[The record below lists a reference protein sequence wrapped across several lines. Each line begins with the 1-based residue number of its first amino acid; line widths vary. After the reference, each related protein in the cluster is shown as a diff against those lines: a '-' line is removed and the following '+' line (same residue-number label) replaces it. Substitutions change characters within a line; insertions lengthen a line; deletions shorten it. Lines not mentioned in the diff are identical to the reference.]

1 MTFNRFLVAIS
12 ISEIRE
18 GCLHWWLFPDNIILV
33 VHVQEETLVD
43 LLQWVPCYTRH
54 SILLILRYFLSYHF
68 TLLSQNISSVLNV
81 KNYIFT
87 TFTVFSRVKTK
98 TCYIIYS
105 QLLSLNNTF
114 ESVVFLFFL
123 LLFIYYFAAYLTIWS
138 LSLIFPAPYVF
149 S

>member
-54 SILLILRYFLSYHF
+54 SILLILRYFLCYHF